1 MIVAASMIA
10 SCYTDNWLW
19 FTGSGAWV
27 TIIGVVLTARPLI
40 RMGYSKW
47 RESLNM
53 IDCGSL
59 SPTLEEIEE
68 ERQSD
73 QDAKAYIIGLCMSV
87 IGTLILTFGGLL
99 GALLA

>member
-1 MIVAASMIA
+1 MIA
-10 SCYTDNWLW
+10 SCYTNNSLW

-47 RESLNM
+47 KESLKI

-59 SPTLEEIEE
+59 FPTLEETEE
-68 ERQSD
+68 EIQLD
-73 QDAKAYIIGLCMSV
+73 QDAKAYTIGLCMSV
-87 IGTLILTFGGLL
+87 IGTLILTFGGLS